1 MMMIIWWMTRWEDHS
16 TSVVIND
23 CSHFRVNHVTEF
35 NQNRNWLRINPEQ
48 GFDEEKPLQAPQ
60 DTKKESIKLSLA
72 INRVP
77 PILNPAISRLK
88 LVLPRSRLPGN
99 GSVKPDLIATTSAKR
114 ARRRCRP
121 APSSSGRSEFLIIDV
136 NFCSE
141 IPFEPPTPNT
151 PPSASFWAE
160 SVEISVA
167 RFHLTRWGKSRWLS
181 APHRSTFFVTYA
193 K

>member
-1 MMMIIWWMTRWEDHS
+1 M
-16 TSVVIND
+16 IND

-141 IPFEPPTPNT
+141 SQRHRHPTALGLVPGRISRNKRSPIPFNEM
-151 PPSASFWAE
+151 
-160 SVEISVA
+160 
-167 RFHLTRWGKSRWLS
+167 G
-181 APHRSTFFVTYA
+181 
-193 K
+193 